1 MFGKISNR
9 ILPAAALVGWLAA
22 ASLAQT
28 TGTATLV
35 GTVTDATGAVVPGA
49 KVRAV
54 DVGRSFVYETET
66 NSVGAYYL
74 PNLRSGNYEL
84 TVEAQGFKTFV
95 RGGIVA
101 RINEQLRVDV
111 ELELGSVAESVRVE
125 AAPPLL
131 ETETA
136 GSGQILESKLV
147 VRLPVMQK
155 FMHRVLLYMP
165 GMTNINGQHAVGQR
179 QRAIGYSLD
188 GVNAKEPVVG
198 QVGDFRRTM
207 ITSLDSIQ
215 EFKMWTTGTPA
226 EFGHSAGGL
235 FTAVF
240 KSGTNEFHGSVE
252 DRYTNGKLIHRAF
265 LEQLPRTGSFHYHEW
280 GATAS
285 GPIRKD
291 KTFWF
296 FGFQQH
302 WEKVSETFIG
312 TVPSPEMY
320 AGDFSFGGRG
330 LPIYD
335 PASTRLEGNTW
346 VRDPFP
352 GNRVPQARF
361 DPVARKVITELKP
374 WRDQTDPGTI
384 TANGPVNNLTIPAFG
399 AYDFRRYDAKIDHQF
414 SAVHKIFGRYS
425 LVDHHSLDRPVRP
438 LREEVNTKFGNV
450 YVMPIKQHN
459 IVISDTYTLSPTM
472 INEVRLGFNRRF
484 FTATPETYGQDW
496 ARQLGIPNVSP
507 LTFPDFLNAGGSR
520 FYGLGPGG
528 RRLEVAE
535 DFTFQENFTK
545 VHNRHTFKF
554 GYELIRTRYNALA
567 ETFPSGRY
575 RVGATD
581 FPFRPNTGND
591 FAAFLLGSVVRADF
605 TFNAATWLPRWW
617 QHAWYVQDSWRPTRN
632 LTLEL
637 GVRWS
642 YESPF
647 STKYGQQSQFDPTA
661 RDPLTG
667 RTGAIVHGK
676 GLLAKRDLNNFAP
689 RLGAAWTF
697 HPRAVFRASY
707 GITHVDLFTN
717 GTNQNFE
724 EYLATAVIQPPP
736 GDPRVAFYLSQGP
749 PSFRFNIAPD
759 GSVPFEGTNYAGR
772 PASWYDPNMRLPYV
786 QMWSAGIQYQLSN
799 TWLME
804 TLYQG
809 SAGIGLLNNWD
820 INVVRLD
827 VSRDINVLNQI
838 FAAVQNYK
846 PFNHF
851 GSIQH
856 YANYGHNTHHMGTLR
871 FEKRYSSGV
880 TLNAFYQLG
889 KTLNNAD
896 ADGGA
901 SGITWYNRAL
911 EKGRAN
917 YDIRHRFVSVFT
929 AELPFGKGRRWM
941 NGGGL
946 SDWVFGG
953 WDFAWTQTFQSGPPI
968 SVTFDGSPHRYLPGV
983 RRPNAVLPHQQG
995 VVKNWTIGPHRFPI
1009 SAQNRYFNWD
1019 AFAYPDPFTPG
1030 NLGRNTFE
1038 APGLRWTQ
1046 LSISKWFRLSER
1058 VRFQIRWDC
1067 NNPTKEPQFADPNS
1081 VFNLTNRA
1089 VFGTFSGIGRGSFSD
1104 IGTSRMHHIVVGRV
1118 EW

>member
-1 MFGKISNR
+1 MVRNHSIR
-9 ILPAAALVGWLAA
+9 IFSAAGLVLLLAA
-22 ASLAQT
+22 AGLAQT

-74 PNLRSGNYEL
+74 PNLRSGSYEL

-95 RGGIVA
+95 RAGIVA

-125 AAPPLL
+125 GAPPLL

-155 FMHRVLLYMP
+155 FVHRVLLYMP

-207 ITSLDSIQ
+207 IASLDSIQ

-285 GPIRKD
+285 GPIRRD

-335 PASTRLEGNTW
+335 PASTRQEGSTW

-352 GNRVPQARF
+352 GNRIPQARF
-361 DPVARKVITELKP
+361 DPVARKVVTELKP

-414 SAVHKIFGRYS
+414 SAMHKIFGRYS

-438 LREEVNTKFGNV
+438 LREEVNTKFGAV

-459 IVISDTYTLSPTM
+459 VVISDTYTIGPTM

-507 LTFPDFLNAGGSR
+507 LTFPDFLSPGGAR

-554 GYELIRTRYNALA
+554 G
-567 ETFPSGRY
+567 
-575 RVGATD
+575 
-581 FPFRPNTGND
+581 
-591 FAAFLLGSVVRADF
+591 
-605 TFNAATWLPRWW
+605 
-617 QHAWYVQDSWRPTRN
+617 
-632 LTLEL
+632 
-637 GVRWS
+637 
-642 YESPF
+642 
-647 STKYGQQSQFDPTA
+647 
-661 RDPLTG
+661 
-667 RTGAIVHGK
+667 
-676 GLLAKRDLNNFAP
+676 
-689 RLGAAWTF
+689 
-697 HPRAVFRASY
+697 
-707 GITHVDLFTN
+707 
-717 GTNQNFE
+717 
-724 EYLATAVIQPPP
+724 
-736 GDPRVAFYLSQGP
+736 
-749 PSFRFNIAPD
+749 
-759 GSVPFEGTNYAGR
+759 
-772 PASWYDPNMRLPYV
+772 
-786 QMWSAGIQYQLSN
+786 
-799 TWLME
+799 
-804 TLYQG
+804 
-809 SAGIGLLNNWD
+809 
-820 INVVRLD
+820 
-827 VSRDINVLNQI
+827 
-838 FAAVQNYK
+838 
-846 PFNHF
+846 
-851 GSIQH
+851 
-856 YANYGHNTHHMGTLR
+856 
-871 FEKRYSSGV
+871 
-880 TLNAFYQLG
+880 
-889 KTLNNAD
+889 
-896 ADGGA
+896 
-901 SGITWYNRAL
+901 
-911 EKGRAN
+911 
-917 YDIRHRFVSVFT
+917 
-929 AELPFGKGRRWM
+929 
-941 NGGGL
+941 
-946 SDWVFGG
+946 
-953 WDFAWTQTFQSGPPI
+953 
-968 SVTFDGSPHRYLPGV
+968 
-983 RRPNAVLPHQQG
+983 
-995 VVKNWTIGPHRFPI
+995 
-1009 SAQNRYFNWD
+1009 
-1019 AFAYPDPFTPG
+1019 
-1030 NLGRNTFE
+1030 
-1038 APGLRWTQ
+1038 
-1046 LSISKWFRLSER
+1046 
-1058 VRFQIRWDC
+1058 
-1067 NNPTKEPQFADPNS
+1067 
-1081 VFNLTNRA
+1081 
-1089 VFGTFSGIGRGSFSD
+1089 
-1104 IGTSRMHHIVVGRV
+1104 
-1118 EW
+1118 